1 MPPADHNT
9 EEAADPVPSA
19 PPHPEQQPPPQR
31 VAGVDES
38 TQIRYPLLPLSN
50 PPEQMQMTEPPRGP
64 FFSPAAERACTGGQ
78 WSDGLCDCLS
88 DQSTCLLMI
97 FIPLWPVLM
106 YQILSRAQ
114 PRQEPYPL
122 GLSSPEAVAWVY
134 GAAVIAGMLNIPGLN
149 YAGWVIS
156 VYLMY
161 DAAGTVV
168 RFYNIQDP
176 NRSSSLW
183 LVVKSLFCQ
192 CCLLGQ
198 VARHVNRAT
207 GFIQS
212 QVLVQHH
219 RPEQT
224 SPGEVRS
231 ESRDLERA
239 E

>member
-156 VYLMY
+156 VYLIETAY
-161 DAAGTVV
+161 
-168 RFYNIQDP
+168 
-176 NRSSSLW
+176 SSFITEYGM
-183 LVVKSLFCQ
+183 VEVTIAMEPLFTLINWVDKRTLFIGPKQ
-192 CCLLGQ
+192 IIVA
-198 VARHVNRAT
+198 VARGST
-207 GFIQS
+207 GTT
-212 QVLVQHH
+212 LGTQHPKYRYAKAH
-219 RPEQT
+219 EFPK
-224 SPGEVRS
+224 S
-231 ESRDLERA
+231 
-239 E
+239 